1 MGQMATGARH
11 RTVARR
17 FGACAVLVPL
27 TDARWTCVACCG
39 SDDGG
44 EGSEFSV
51 CELGTDCALHYPSN
65 ACYGALLTWH
75 FRKALVTVPSNLHA

>member
-27 TDARWTCVACCG
+27 TDARWTFVVCCG

-51 CELGTDCALHYPSN
+51 CELGTDCAP
-65 ACYGALLTWH
+65 
-75 FRKALVTVPSNLHA
+75 HAPLERVWARAGSVRTFCIVRLAAAVM